1 MTNGASPALPAQ
13 LVGEE
18 VLFRALRNKGQ
29 QEDKRGAFLLRND
42 ERATGLS
49 VRRNCTPDDCENDFS
64 KSYGVLSLIAQQV
77 VALGLRVVPDEPQ
90 HANIKDV
97 PHKDD
102 DPERAML
109 IAGRLSALA
118 VTIREGLRY
127 R

>member
-1 MTNGASPALPAQ
+1 MMVGPPPLLPEQ

-29 QEDKRGAFLLRND
+29 QNDKRQAFLVRTD
-42 ERATGLS
+42 EKDSGLS
-49 VRRNCTPDDCENDFS
+49 VKYNCTPDDCENELEE
-64 KSYGVLSLIAQQV
+64 KSYGVLSLIAHQV
-77 VALGLRVVPDEPQ
+77 TDLGLRVVPDEPQ

-109 IAGRLSALA
+109 LAGELS
-118 VTIREGLRY
+118 R
-127 R
+127 